1 MTEALPAEHRQWLAE
16 TPLDSAL
23 RASTRPPAGDSE
35 RVPRAFLDAERQVNA
50 AGGAAWAVVYAR
62 LLLLAQLSLLPGARP
77 ELRVP
82 TLVWAEVERG
92 LKLLLDSVPA
102 VVTLEWSEVDFVRN
116 LRAAQLRW
124 LPYDGMVGHAT
135 RVHPWYL
142 GREAGWPGRLGLAR
156 YLGRDAFRSVTVIEG
171 HEWRG
176 YRELRRQAWET
187 RMARTAAL
195 AAVNPSIAGALSR
208 SWVNDPALD
217 HISPALSE
225 KANGIVAAGGYRFA
239 TATSAIATVQA
250 LAKSETRRRLHA
262 EGKYVP
268 RVYATFFKRAAL
280 LRWARARWGDG
291 RGAEDAGRNA

>member
-77 ELRVP
+77 ALRVP

-92 LKLLLDSVPA
+92 LRLLLDSVPS
-102 VVTLEWSEVDFVRN
+102 VVTLEWSEIDFLKD

-124 LPYDGMVGHAT
+124 LPYDGMVGPVT

-142 GREAGWPGRLGLAR
+142 GRDAGWPGRLGLAR
-156 YLGRDAFRSVTVIEG
+156 YLGRDAFRNVTVIEG

-176 YRELRRQAWET
+176 YRELRRQPWET
-187 RMARTAAL
+187 RLARTAAL

-239 TATSAIATVQA
+239 TGTSELATVQA

-262 EGKYVP
+262 EGKYLP

-291 RGAEDAGRNA
+291 RGEEDAGRNA